1 MSGVQGLSK
10 PSSDLTNIPR
20 VRIAIALGIAAVCLG
35 EISVYLSVPPD
46 RFVPVWIVAALAVT
60 LPWIWGRVMALPL
73 ALGTGLVGLDLSL
86 RLFHMDWPPALILSA
101 CLTLSS
107 LVQSELGLQL
117 LRRKDRGRYARQ
129 DQLNDIAHLVGIVG
143 PLCALPMAVLFPAGV
158 ALGPLVPDAGY
169 WGIGFR
175 SWLSSLL
182 GIVAFAPLCLVIF
195 GPAPN
200 AWRRKLA
207 LALPTGILL
216 IVLTIVFVFTR
227 MDGVGDRR
235 EAFRA
240 LTAEDRQSLEDEL
253 NGVERRLLEL
263 GGLFEASETVTAEEL
278 STFESI
284 AFVGLPPDRIVRWAP
299 RVEAANAPQHD
310 YRVPSGPGDGVDE
323 QDIPLDPSSAY
334 PALRTGLQAQGS
346 RDLVT
351 RVVRTRQT
359 RALAIPAQGEAAA
372 RLVLAVPTVRQTADG
387 DSVLSGVASAEL
399 SWPDIFLLAT
409 PRSSHAYRLTL
420 ADASQSPPRLL
431 LGGAA
436 PLNDVQESYAIELG
450 GQTLVLTYSA
460 TYSFMS
466 EHQSLTAWFVL
477 VFGLLFAALLNALTL
492 ISTGRTEFVQ
502 RLVELKTEEAEGLA
516 RDLATIVES
525 AADGILSLDAQGRVR
540 PANSAAA
547 RLLGQPVSALTGQPV
562 RDLLGDEL
570 PDGIG
575 DAAADRIDNAYTR
588 FEQAGGPAFPAEFSC
603 APIAGDDG
611 ASQGQVIVFR
621 DISERENF
629 IAELSRANEELERF
643 AFAASHDLQEPL
655 RLIANFNALLERRY
669 GDRLD
674 EDGRT
679 FIQHSIDAATRMQT
693 LIADLLTYGKV
704 EHEAQSP
711 RSRVDLGG
719 VIADVL
725 KNLENTLNT
734 AEGEVRVGEMPVVS
748 GIPSQLNQ
756 VFQNLIGNALKY
768 RRPDTQPVIT
778 VRCEDAGDDWKLEVC
793 DNGIGIQPQYAE
805 MIFEPFK
812 RLHGKTEF
820 SGTGMGLA
828 ICRKIVESHDG
839 VIWVEAN
846 PEGGSCFLF
855 TLPKADTDSDAPE
868 QDPD

>member
-1 MSGVQGLSK
+1 MQGHSK
-10 PSSDLTNIPR
+10 TTPNLTRLPR
-20 VRIAIALGIAAVCLG
+20 FRIAIALGLAAVCLG
-35 EISVYLSVPPD
+35 EVSVFLSVPPD

-60 LPWIWGRVMALPL
+60 LPWVWGRVMAVPL
-73 ALGTGLVGLDLSL
+73 ALGTGLVGLDLAT
-86 RLFHMDWPPALILSA
+86 RLFHMDLAAALILSA
-101 CLTLSS
+101 CLTASS
-107 LVQSELGLQL
+107 LIQSELGLQL
-117 LRRKDRGRYARQ
+117 LRRKDRTRYARQ
-129 DQLNDIAHLVGIVG
+129 DQLHDIAHMVGVVG
-143 PLCALPMAVLFPAGV
+143 PLCALPMAVFFPLGI
-158 ALGPLVPDAGY
+158 ALAQLTPDASY

-175 SWLSSLL
+175 SGLSSWL
-182 GIVAFAPLCLVIF
+182 GIIAFAPLCLVIF
-195 GPAPN
+195 GPAEN

-207 LALPTGILL
+207 IALPTGILL
-216 IVLTIVFVFTR
+216 VVLAIVFVFTR
-227 MDGVGDRR
+227 MDGVSDRR

-240 LTAEDRQSLEDEL
+240 LTAEDRQSLEDVL
-253 NGVERRLLEL
+253 TGVERRLLEL
-263 GGLFEASETVTAEEL
+263 GGLFEASESVTAEEF
-278 STFESI
+278 STFVGI
-284 AFVGLPPDRIVRWAP
+284 AFAGLPPDRVVRWAA
-299 RVEAANAPQHD
+299 RVDAPSTPGHD
-310 YRVPSGPGDGVDE
+310 YMVPSSPDNGVNE
-323 QDIPLDPSSAY
+323 QDIPLNPSAAY
-334 PALRTGLQAQGS
+334 PALRTGMHAQGS
-346 RDLVT
+346 GDLIA
-351 RVVRTRQT
+351 RVVNSRQT
-359 RALAIPAQGEAAA
+359 RALAIPAEEGRPA
-372 RLVLAVPTVRQTADG
+372 RIVLAVPTVRPGPDG
-387 DSVLSGVASAEL
+387 GSVLTGVASAEL
-399 SWPDIFLLAT
+399 SWPDLFLQAT
-409 PRSSHAYRLTL
+409 PRSSYAYRLTL
-420 ADASQSPPRLL
+420 MDTSHTPPRLL
-431 LGGAA
+431 LGGSEQ
-436 PLNDVQESYAIELG
+436 LNPVREIYEIELG
-450 GQTLVLTYSA
+450 GQSLSLVYDA

-477 VFGLLFAALLNALTL
+477 VFGLVFAALLNALTL

-502 RLVELKTEEAEGLA
+502 RLVELKTDEAESLA

-525 AADGILSLDAQGRVR
+525 AADGILSLDEQGRIR
-540 PANSAAA
+540 TANSAAA
-547 RLLGQPVSALTGQPV
+547 RLLGQPVSALTGHPA
-562 RDLLGDEL
+562 RALLGDEL

-575 DAAADRIDNAYTR
+575 DAAAGRIDNAFAR
-588 FEQAGGPAFPAEFSC
+588 FNQAGDGAFPAEFSC

-611 ASQGQVIVFR
+611 VSQGQVIVFR

-655 RLIANFNALLERRY
+655 RLIANFNALLDRRY

-734 AEGEVRVGEMPVVS
+734 AEGDVSVGEMPVVA

-768 RRPDTQPVIT
+768 RQPDTRPVIT

-839 VIWVEAN
+839 VIWVEPN
-846 PEGGSCFLF
+846 PAGGSCFLF

-868 QDPD
+868 HDPD

>member
-1 MSGVQGLSK
+1 MTRL
-10 PSSDLTNIPR
+10 PR
-20 VRIAIALGIAAVCLG
+20 FRIAIALGLAAVCLG
-35 EISVYLSVPPD
+35 EVSIFLSVPPD
-46 RFVPVWIVAALAVT
+46 RFAPVWIVAALAVT

-73 ALGTGLVGLDLSL
+73 ALGTGLVALDLSL
-86 RLFHMDWPPALILSA
+86 RFFHMDLVPALILST
-101 CLTLSS
+101 CLTVSS
-107 LVQSELGLQL
+107 LIQSEIGLQL
-117 LRRKDRGRYARQ
+117 LQRTDRTRYARQ
-129 DQLNDIAHLVGIVG
+129 DQLQDIAHLVGVVG
-143 PLCALPMAVLFPAGV
+143 PLCALPMAVLFPLGI
-158 ALGPLVPDAGY
+158 ALAQLTPDGSY

-175 SWLSSLL
+175 SGLSSLL

-195 GPAPN
+195 GPAEN
-200 AWRRKLA
+200 AWRRKIA
-207 LALPTGILL
+207 IALPTGILL
-216 IVLTIVFVFTR
+216 VVLAIVFVVTR
-227 MDGVGDRR
+227 MDGVSDRR

-240 LTAEDRQSLEDEL
+240 LTTEDRQSLEEVL
-253 NGVERRLLEL
+253 TGVERRLLEL
-263 GGLFEASETVTAEEL
+263 GGLFEASETVTVEEF
-278 STFESI
+278 STFVRI
-284 AFVGLPPDRIVRWAP
+284 AFDGLPPDRVVRWAS
-299 RVEAANAPQHD
+299 RVETPDATGHD
-310 YRVPSGPGDGVDE
+310 YRVPSGPDDGVNE
-323 QDIPLDPSSAY
+323 QDIPLTPSSAY

-346 RDLVT
+346 RDLIA
-351 RVVRTRQT
+351 RVITSRQT
-359 RALAIPAQGEAAA
+359 RALAIPARDGQPP
-372 RLVLAVPTVRQTADG
+372 RLVLAVPTVRPAAEG
-387 DSVLSGVASAEL
+387 SSVLTGVASAEL
-399 SWPDIFLLAT
+399 SWPDLFLLAA
-409 PRSSHAYRLTL
+409 PRASHAYRLTL
-420 ADASQSPPRLL
+420 IDPASPSRLL
-431 LGGAA
+431 LGDPE
-436 PLNDVQESYAIELG
+436 PLNQVQETYEIELG
-450 GQTLVLTYSA
+450 GQSLILVYDA

-466 EHQSLTAWFVL
+466 EHQSLAAWYVL
-477 VFGLLFAALLNALTL
+477 VIGLLFAALLNALTL
-492 ISTGRTEFVQ
+492 ISTGRTELVQ
-502 RLVELKTEEAEGLA
+502 RLVELKTREAEGLT

-525 AADGILSLDAQGRVR
+525 AADGILSLDNDGRIR
-540 PANSAAA
+540 TANSAAA
-547 RLLGQPVSALTGQPV
+547 RLLGQPADGLTGQPV
-562 RDLLGDEL
+562 RGLLGGEL
-570 PDGIG
+570 PVGLG
-575 DAAADRIDNAYTR
+575 DSSASRIDNAFAR
-588 FEQAGGPAFPAEFSC
+588 FNQAGGTTFPAEFSC
-603 APIAGDDG
+603 APIADDDG
-611 ASQGQVIVFR
+611 VSLGQVIVFR